1 MHARSIERRSA
12 VGNERWIVLRAKLQY
27 LVKFGRLTIIGP
39 SGRATTFGADPD
51 ANAGPDAAVRAVGP
65 LAPIK
70 LALHPDLHFGEAC
83 TSRAKGEPWPL
94 SPNC

>member
-1 MHARSIERRSA
+1 MLH
-12 VGNERWIVLRAKLQY
+12 AKLQY
-27 LVKFGRLTIIGP
+27 LIEFGRLTIIGP

-51 ANAGPDAAVRAVGP
+51 ASAGPDAAVRAVGL

-70 LALHPDLHFGEAC
+70 LAPHPGSHFGEAYA
-83 TSRAKGEPWPL
+83 SREGGEPWLL